1 MNTRCQLPSSTMNR
15 PSARLSAFA
24 NLVVGLVSALVVMPT
39 ARAEASSAASASSA
53 TATPASTASAMSPT
67 STAATTAAAE
77 NADKFERYNRA
88 MYRFNVGVDRAVL
101 RPLAEGYSHLPRPI
115 RGGIGNFVGHL
126 AYADT
131 IVNNFLQ
138 GKFSDGGKDLARFTL
153 NTVIGLGGLLDPAT
167 AAGLQ
172 KNDEDFGQT
181 LGKWGVP
188 AGPYVVLPFLGSS
201 TLRDAPTWAVSNALD
216 ARSYIDEDAIR
227 YSLAMARLVD
237 TRASVLVADAAIDQA
252 FDPYAFVRDAYLQRR
267 EYKVRDGDVPTV
279 AEEPLEDPAGGE

>member
-1 MNTRCQLPSSTMNR
+1 MTTRCQLPSSTMNR
-15 PSARLSAFA
+15 PSARPPAIA
-24 NLVVGLVSALVVMPT
+24 NLALGLLSALVVIPT
-39 ARAEASSAASASSA
+39 AIAEVPSATSASSA
-53 TATPASTASAMSPT
+53 TTAPASTVPV
-67 STAATTAAAE
+67 TTPVTTAAE

-101 RPLAEGYSHLPRPI
+101 RPLAEGYSQLPRPI

-188 AGPYVVLPFLGSS
+188 SGPYVVLPFLGAS
-201 TLRDAPTWAVSNALD
+201 TLRDAPTWALSNALD
-216 ARSYIDEDAIR
+216 ARSYIDQDSVR
-227 YSLAMARLVD
+227 YGLAAARLVD

-267 EYKVRDGDVPTV
+267 EYKVRDGDVPAV